1 MTLFGIANAEQLA
14 ALTKL
19 LGEYSKEVGIEGDE
33 VARDRLASRIMR
45 LFNDG
50 ITLPEDIRRNLDSS
64 SVDWR
69 TEAH

>member
-1 MTLFGIANAEQLA
+1 MTLSGIADAEQLA
-14 ALTKL
+14 ELTQL
-19 LGEYSKEVGIEGDE
+19 LDEYSKEVGIEGDK
-33 VARDRLASRIMR
+33 VARDRLASRIMS

-69 TEAH
+69 TVAR